1 LLGGANLRG
10 VQPRPEAARAEG
22 DGVKRRRILR
32 GLGLAGALIAT
43 VALAAD
49 LVVVEDWAGPLVG
62 TTGVPPGWQKQ
73 TWGGSPR
80 YDFTIVEQDGQRAIQ
95 LRSASDSSN
104 MSKDIRGKVSLA
116 ATPILEWTW
125 KVTALPKGADG
136 RKAATDDQAGQI
148 YVAWPRFP
156 QAIRSQIIGYIW
168 DTTAPAGSVFK
179 SQKTGTVT
187 YVVVRSGT
195 ADLGKWLTERRD
207 VLADFKKIYGED
219 PEDPGGISIG
229 IDSDDVKGTAEAFFG
244 RIAFRR
250 P

>member
-1 LLGGANLRG
+1 MS
-10 VQPRPEAARAEG
+10 RAIRS
-22 DGVKRRRILR
+22 V
-32 GLGLAGALIAT
+32 GLAGALIAA

-49 LVVVEDWAGPLVG
+49 LVVIEDWSAVPVG

-73 TWGGSPR
+73 TWGGSPK
-80 YDFTIVEQDGQRAIQ
+80 YDFAVIEQEGQRVLQ
-95 LRSASDSSN
+95 LRSAGDSSN
-104 MSKDIRGKVSLA
+104 MSKDIRGKVRLA

-136 RKAATDDQAGQI
+136 RKAATDDQAGQL
-148 YVAWPRFP
+148 YVVWPRFP

-187 YVVVRSGT
+187 YIVVRSGSG
-195 ADLGKWLTERRD
+195 DLGKWLTERRD

-244 RIAFRR
+244 RIVFRG